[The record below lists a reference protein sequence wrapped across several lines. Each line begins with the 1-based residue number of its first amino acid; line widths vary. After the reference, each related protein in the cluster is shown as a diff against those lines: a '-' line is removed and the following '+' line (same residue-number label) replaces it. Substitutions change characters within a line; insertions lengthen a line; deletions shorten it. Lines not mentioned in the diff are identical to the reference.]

1 MPTLICAKEA
11 AGMANM
17 MAASNTVLMEWRIVF
32 LFSNYAFGCG
42 RFDKDMKLAHC
53 KDKPPL
59 ATKVAFEERA
69 V

>member
-1 MPTLICAKEA
+1 
-11 AGMANM
+11 MANM

-42 RFDKDMKLAHC
+42 RFDKDMKLEQC
-53 KDKPPL
+53 KDKPRRE
-59 ATKVAFEERA
+59 TKVAFEERA